1 MTIIINCIKKIGY
14 FTQVSFFGTLELSTG
29 REPALETQ
37 LAFAIRELA
46 FISSRFFIFEFKL
59 FIISYY
65 IIVIMSCLNIDFFS
79 LN

>member
-1 MTIIINCIKKIGY
+1 MTIIISCIKKIGY

-29 REPALETQ
+29 REAALETQ

-59 FIISYY
+59 FIPS
-65 IIVIMSCLNIDFFS
+65 NI
-79 LN
+79 LL